1 MKKAF
6 NYHYSLGEITLAEE
20 DGRLTEVIFKDEK
33 IRGPWEPGE
42 TPLLRETDR
51 QLREYLDGRRK
62 VFDLPLRQVG
72 TEFERTV
79 WAALLTIPWGE
90 TRTYADIARQI
101 GRPSACRAVGRANGL
116 NPISI
121 IVPCH
126 RVIGSNGRLTG
137 YAGGLDLKER
147 LLRLEGRKDD

>member
-6 NYHYSLGEITLAEE
+6 SYRYSLGEIILAEE
-20 DGRLTEVIFKDEK
+20 DGQLTEVIFKGEK

-42 TPLLRETDR
+42 SPLLREADR
-51 QLREYLDGRRK
+51 QLREYMEGRRK
-62 VFDLPLRQVG
+62 IFDLPLNPVG

-79 WAALLTIPWGE
+79 WAALLSIPWGE
-90 TRTYADIARQI
+90 TRTYAQIARQI
-101 GRPSACRAVGRANGL
+101 GRPTACRAVGRANGL

-126 RVIGSNGRLTG
+126 RVIGSDGRLTG
-137 YAGGLDLKER
+137 YAGGLELKAE
-147 LLRLEGRKDD
+147 LLRLEGRMFG